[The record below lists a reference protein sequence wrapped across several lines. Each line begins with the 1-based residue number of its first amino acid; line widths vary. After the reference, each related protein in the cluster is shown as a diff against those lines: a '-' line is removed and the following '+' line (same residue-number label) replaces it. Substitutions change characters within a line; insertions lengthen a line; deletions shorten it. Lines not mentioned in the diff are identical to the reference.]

1 MNVFKKS
8 CLFFTMPISK
18 RKKATQQNVVNGSLR
33 KANGSRRKA
42 REAKNGISSFFISF
56 PASVFILG
64 VCPHSL
70 FLFLLPY
77 LYQVIFLVYNHCNF
91 SYLFFLS
98 SALLF
103 IYFFP
108 AILFYYLLS
117 EQKLCVFI
125 YIVFYI
131 YIYIYIYIF
140 SAHNLIYIYIYIHS
154 LRIINV
160 VHNTSSH
167 KRRLWVVKIRN
178 NVVFLP
184 FFSFF
189 NFIIQPPHHLTLK
202 FRTEYIYIF
211 ILCA

>member
-1 MNVFKKS
+1 MIYFQINLFLTNECFFKIS
-8 CLFFTMPISK
+8 CFFFSMPKPSK
-18 RKKATQQNVVNGSLR
+18 RKKASSTNVANGSLR

-125 YIVFYI
+125 YSILYI
-131 YIYIYIYIF
+131 YIY
-140 SAHNLIYIYIYIHS
+140 S
-154 LRIINV
+154 LRII
-160 VHNTSSH
+160 
-167 KRRLWVVKIRN
+167 
-178 NVVFLP
+178 
-184 FFSFF
+184 
-189 NFIIQPPHHLTLK
+189 
-202 FRTEYIYIF
+202 
-211 ILCA
+211 